1 MILFPLLALI
11 ILVPLAPTVMVMW
24 LLLRLAG
31 FFLPSTAYH
40 TFDDKLYSWYQRF
53 NWYNFL
59 FSPILPLVDW
69 IICSMIIA
77 RQGGIGRLRFILL
90 NALKYI
96 PLFGYYFY
104 QHCFIFMNRD
114 NFEAHKAV
122 STMDY
127 IMKKQLSCWI
137 VAYPEVDR
145 FNPRK
150 PEAIKESRRFA
161 KSKGLVPLKYHL
173 TPRVRGME
181 VLLNNMSSHLHAVY
195 DVTVV
200 FGDED
205 GSCLDKSKPM
215 PGLLAYL
222 TKPRTLHIHLQRC
235 PVADVP
241 QDHDALRSWLSSRY
255 ALKDKLFSDLEEVK
269 KATSSQPNVED
280 VKAAFLKN
288 LSISKVPNGFEELPR
303 LRKRW
308 LFTAFFC
315 MASFTALLL
324 FVHPWL
330 QYAYFGTVFGTIF
343 LGIPYV
349 WLTV

>member
-1 MILFPLLALI
+1 
-11 ILVPLAPTVMVMW
+11 
-24 LLLRLAG
+24 
-31 FFLPSTAYH
+31 
-40 TFDDKLYSWYQRF
+40 
-53 NWYNFL
+53 
-59 FSPILPLVDW
+59 
-69 IICSMIIA
+69 MIIA

-104 QHCFIFMNRD
+104 QHALRIRSNYCISFQHCFIFMNRD

-127 IMKKQLSCWI
+127 IKKKQLSCWI

-150 PEAIKESRRFA
+150 PEAINKSREFA
-161 KSKGLVPLKYHL
+161 KSKGLVPLEYHL
-173 TPRVRGME
+173 TPRVRGLE
-181 VLLNNMSSHLHAVY
+181 VLLNNLSSHLHAVY
-195 DVTVV
+195 DLTVV

-222 TKPRTLHIHLQRC
+222 TKPRTLHIHLQRY
-235 PVADVP
+235 PIVDIP
-241 QDHDALRSWLSSRY
+241 KDHDALRCWLSSRY
-255 ALKDKLFSDLEEVK
+255 ALKDKLFADLEEVK
-269 KATSSQPNVED
+269 KAKSRQPNAEE
-280 VKAAFLKN
+280 VKAVFLKN
-288 LSISKVPNGFEELPR
+288 LSVSKVPNGFDQLPR

-315 MASFTALLL
+315 MVSFTVLLL

-330 QYAYFGTVFGTIF
+330 QYAYFGSVLGTIF
-343 LGIPYV
+343 FGIPYV

>member
-1 MILFPLLALI
+1 MKTKRFLWRFRDCYQFVTEFLLVNDRVSLELIQASHSDILGTYF
-11 ILVPLAPTVMVMW
+11 
-24 LLLRLAG
+24 
-31 FFLPSTAYH
+31 
-40 TFDDKLYSWYQRF
+40 
-53 NWYNFL
+53 
-59 FSPILPLVDW
+59 
-69 IICSMIIA
+69 CSVFRI
-77 RQGGIGRLRFILL
+77 
-90 NALKYI
+90 
-96 PLFGYYFY
+96 
-104 QHCFIFMNRD
+104 
-114 NFEAHKAV
+114 
-122 STMDY
+122 S
-127 IMKKQLSCWI
+127 
-137 VAYPEVDR
+137 
-145 FNPRK
+145 
-150 PEAIKESRRFA
+150 A
-161 KSKGLVPLKYHL
+161 KDLVPLKYHL

-195 DVTVV
+195 DVTVI
-200 FGDED
+200 FGDEN

-235 PVADVP
+235 PIVDVP
-241 QDHDALRSWLSSRY
+241 QDHDALRVWLSSRY
-255 ALKDKLFSDLEEVK
+255 ALKDKYALKDMLFSDLEEVK
-269 KATSSQPNVED
+269 KAKSRQPNVEE

-288 LSISKVPNGFEELPR
+288 LSVSKVPNGFEELPR

-349 WLTV
+349 WFTV